1 MNGNKNGSRKL
12 SVPYAAGVTYFHPRF
27 DSVPSAFEVDV
38 PEDLLDAELSIE
50 TIEEGIELY
59 LPVLC

>member
-1 MNGNKNGSRKL
+1 
-12 SVPYAAGVTYFHPRF
+12 
-27 DSVPSAFEVDV
+27 VPSAFEVDV

-59 LPVLC
+59 L